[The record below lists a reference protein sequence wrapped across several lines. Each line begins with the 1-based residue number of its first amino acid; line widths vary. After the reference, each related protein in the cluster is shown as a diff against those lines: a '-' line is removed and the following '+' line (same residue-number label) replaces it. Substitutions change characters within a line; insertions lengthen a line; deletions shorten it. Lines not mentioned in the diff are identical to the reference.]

1 MSGGGMKTQLWQ
13 TCDVSG
19 SHCSFIVAAVATGSP
34 PLSQHVNAVL
44 DAGASRVELGTPH
57 GLSDE
62 NGIRLLGQRVLP
74 AIQR

>member
-44 DAGASRVELGTPH
+44 DVP
-57 GLSDE
+57 
-62 NGIRLLGQRVLP
+62 
-74 AIQR
+74 